1 MVSMAILGK
10 MQFTLDD
17 VKRQFD
23 AKSYML
29 GLAHAQ
35 KKRVVQIQRTGN
47 FIRSKVDETVN
58 TAYQQNIFI
67 KSTTSGIQFQGTCS
81 CPEVLNCHH
90 VVAVLLSVI
99 RQNELQ
105 GREASMH
112 PSLAAWIHKL
122 YLAARPRSPEALA
135 VKAEEQCSSEKLL
148 FVLSPDPSDRRIFMS
163 LCRVRIKR
171 NGHFSGITQVSDL
184 NALLAEKSVY
194 LHDGNMEAVRL
205 FAALSFGIPP
215 SGTIMALPQG
225 RLGGRLIEILMTCRE
240 LYWANTCEDIEK
252 GLFFPLAMAPGRE
265 ANLFWLQ
272 SGAKRRLCWRFS
284 QAATTGKRRSSEVID
299 YILPTEPAWY
309 IDNLS
314 SGKLILPGHM
324 ADMAIMG
331 IHEIVTHMP
340 AVPIGNCRVISR
352 LLMEK
357 GLEDVIPLP
366 EQLQETVYDDVFP
379 EPILYLGCKL
389 NFYSESGEPV
399 WLDYVQLSFSYEGK
413 QVYYGSRLPV
423 VREAE
428 NGGIERIIRDELT
441 EEACADALLQAGF
454 RLPLASEYPLGTL
467 QGILTSDKPSDW
479 IRFTQ
484 EVLPSL
490 RSEGWRVVKSPD
502 FRYNLQ
508 PIRYWYADVMM
519 KGEDDRDHFSLE
531 LGIVVGRR
539 HYPLFPLLVSLLQQ
553 FPESFEYGKL
563 EGHDR
568 DDTVLAT
575 LPDKSRVSLPW
586 QVIAPILKILGELYY
601 LDARQTSL
609 VMHRL
614 DSARLAEL
622 ECAVKLQW
630 NNAESLLG
638 MGRKLLAFNGVPTA
652 KPPALLKATL
662 RDYQVEGL
670 SWMQYLREYSLA
682 GILADDMGLGKT
694 LQALAHIL
702 LEKESGRLTAPA
714 LIVAPTSLMGN
725 WQDEAKRFT
734 PSLNVLPV
742 YGKDRALR
750 FDAMDSA
757 DIVLT
762 TYALLPR
769 DEEKLI
775 RHNFHLIILDES
787 QYIKNNRSKAAQ
799 AASRL
804 RATHRLCLTGT
815 PLENH
820 LGELWSQFHFLLPGM
835 LGSEK
840 AFNSS
845 FRYAIERSGD
855 MTKQKLLNR
864 RIHPF
869 LLRRTKDRVAKELPM
884 KTEMVRY
891 VDFGMA
897 QRQIYESVRELMD
910 RKVREEIARL
920 GITHCQMV
928 ILEALLK
935 LRQICCDPRLLKGS
949 YKKIDASA
957 KLIELMSM
965 LNELLQED
973 RRILVFSQFTSML
986 ALIEYE
992 LILRNIPYELLTGDT
1007 VDRDSAVRRFQEGKV
1022 KIFLISLKA
1031 GGVGL
1036 NLTAADTIIHYDP
1049 WWNPAVENQATDRA
1063 WRIGQDKPVFVYRLI
1078 ARGTLEERI
1087 QHLQQRKHRLEDAML
1102 SSSIGQSK
1110 QFQITTEDLQ
1120 AIFRPMKPS
1129 VVPEE

>member
-1 MVSMAILGK
+1 MANLGK
-10 MQFTLDD
+10 MRFTLEDI
-17 VKRQFD
+17 KRQFD
-23 AKSYML
+23 TKSYTL
-29 GLAHAQ
+29 GLAYAQ
-35 KKRVVQIQRTGN
+35 KKRVVQIQRMGN
-47 FIRSKVDETVN
+47 LIRSKVNETAN

-90 VVAVLLSVI
+90 VASVLLSIV

-105 GREASMH
+105 SREASMH
-112 PSLAAWIHKL
+112 SPLASWVHKL
-122 YLAARPRSPEALA
+122 YLAARPDSPEALA
-135 VKAEEQCSSEKLL
+135 AEAAEHDSPEKLL
-148 FVLSPDPSDRRIFMS
+148 FILSPDPADRRIFMS
-163 LCRVRIKR
+163 LCRVRMKR
-171 NGHFSGITQVSDL
+171 NGQFASITAVSDL
-184 NALLAEKSVY
+184 NALLMEKPAC
-194 LHDGNMEAVRL
+194 LHDGNTDAVRL
-205 FAALSFGIPP
+205 FAALYCGMPP
-215 SGTIMALPQG
+215 SSTVTALPQG
-225 RLGGRLIEILMTCRE
+225 HLGGRLIEILMARRE
-240 LYWANTCEDIEK
+240 LYWANTREDIGK
-252 GLFFPLAMAPGRE
+252 GLFFPLEMSSERE
-265 ANLFWLQ
+265 ADLFWDEAGTKL
-272 SGAKRRLCWRFS
+272 RLRWRFA
-284 QAATTGKRRSSEVID
+284 QATGKRRSSGAVD

-314 SGKLILPGHM
+314 SGKLALPGRM
-324 ADMAIMG
+324 AGMTVMG

-340 AVPIGNCRVISR
+340 VVPVGNRRIVSR
-352 LLMEK
+352 LLAEK

-366 EQLQETVYDDVFP
+366 EPLQETVYDDVFP
-379 EPILYLGCKL
+379 EPVLHLGCRPH
-389 NFYSESGEPV
+389 FFSESEAPV
-399 WLDYVQLSFSYEGK
+399 WFDYAQLSFNYEGK
-413 QVYYGSRLPV
+413 TVYYGSSLPV
-423 VREAE
+423 IRETGD
-428 NGGIERIIRDELT
+428 GGIERIVRDGLT
-441 EEACADALLQAGF
+441 EEACADALFKAGF
-454 RLPLASEYPLGTL
+454 RMPLATEYPLRTL
-467 QGILTSDKPSDW
+467 PGALTLEKPSDW
-479 IRFTQ
+479 LRFTQ
-484 EVLPSL
+484 ETLPSL
-490 RSEGWRVVKSPD
+490 RSEGWRVTKSPD

-508 PIRYWYADVMM
+508 PVKRWYADVMM
-519 KGEDDRDHFSLE
+519 HGEDDRDHFSLE

-539 HYPLFPLLVSLLQQ
+539 HYPLFPLLVPLIQQ
-553 FPESFEYGKL
+553 FPESFEYGEL
-563 EGHDR
+563 DGHGKEEA
-568 DDTVLAT
+568 VLAT

-586 QVIAPILKILGELYY
+586 RIIAPILKILGELYY
-601 LDARQTSL
+601 LDAQQTAL

-614 DSARLAEL
+614 DAARLAEL
-622 ECAVKLQW
+622 EQAVKLQW
-630 NNAESLLG
+630 INAEPLLG
-638 MGRKLLAFNGVPTA
+638 MGRKLLAFNGVTA
-652 KPPALLKATL
+652 VKPPASLKATL

-694 LQALAHIL
+694 LQTLAHIL

-734 PSLNVLPV
+734 PSLDVLLV
-742 YGKDRALR
+742 HGKDRAQR
-750 FDAMDSA
+750 FNAIDDA

-769 DEEKLI
+769 DEEELM
-775 RHNFHLIILDES
+775 RHDFHLIILDES

-799 AASRL
+799 VASRL

-845 FRYAIERSGD
+845 FRHAIERSGD
-855 MTKQKLLNR
+855 KTKQQLLNR

-891 VDFGMA
+891 VDFGVT
-897 QRQIYESVRELMD
+897 QRQIYESMRELMD
-910 RKVREEIARL
+910 RKVREEVAKL
-920 GITHCQMV
+920 GIAHCQMI

-935 LRQICCDPRLLKGS
+935 LRQVCCDPRLLKGS
-949 YKKIDASA
+949 YRKTNASA
-957 KLIELMSM
+957 KLTELMSM

-986 ALIEYE
+986 TLIEHE
-992 LILRNIPYELLTGDT
+992 LILRNIPYELLTGET
-1007 VDRDSAVRRFQEGKV
+1007 VDRVGAVRRFQEGEVKV
-1022 KIFLISLKA
+1022 FLISLKA

-1036 NLTAADTIIHYDP
+1036 NLTAADTVIHYDP

-1078 ARGTLEERI
+1078 ARGTLEEQI
-1087 QHLQQRKHRLEDAML
+1087 QRLQQRKHHLADAML
-1102 SSSIGQSK
+1102 SSSLGQSE

-1120 AIFRPMKPS
+1120 AIFKPMELPFI
-1129 VVPEE
+1129 PEE